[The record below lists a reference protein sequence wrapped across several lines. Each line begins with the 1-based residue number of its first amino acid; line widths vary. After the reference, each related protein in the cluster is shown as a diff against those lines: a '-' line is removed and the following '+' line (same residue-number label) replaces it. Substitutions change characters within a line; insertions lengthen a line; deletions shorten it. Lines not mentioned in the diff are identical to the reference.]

1 MEMIKLILGDTS
13 KISCIKRVHQIVM
26 SATLCFLSSFASANI
41 INEGWIYADDYSV
54 GTVINSTVEGVTLD
68 WITHESGADSLAQSP
83 SFVYTG
89 YCAPE
94 CKKAFGGP
102 TPNGPASGISAGT
115 LNNAEYFTNFF
126 FDKPLDLAPSF
137 INLRVNFDQSVSKIG
152 FQGFSQSSDSWDVF
166 LFDTDGRYIEEEHFR
181 VYASGDDST
190 QNCGEPGIFIP
201 CHTYSGIWDLGFDIG
216 SFAVGSSSSAGYI
229 NGIYYAVPEPSVLSI
244 LFTGLIGLGIM
255 RRKQLAS

>member
-1 MEMIKLILGDTS
+1 MEKIKLILGATS
-13 KISCIKRVHQIVM
+13 KISCIKRVHQIAI
-26 SATLCFLSSFASANI
+26 SATLCFLSTFASANI

-83 SFVYTG
+83 SFVYRD
-89 YCAPE
+89 CAPG

-102 TPNGPASGISAGT
+102 TPYGPASGISAGT
-115 LNNAEYFTNFF
+115 INNTEYYANFF
-126 FDKPLDLAPSF
+126 SNGQSNPAPFS
-137 INLRVNFDQSVSKIG
+137 NLRVSFDQPVSKIG
-152 FQGFSQSSDSWDVF
+152 VQGFSQSGDPWDVF
-166 LFDTDGRYIEEEHFR
+166 LFDTNGRFIEEELFS
-181 VYASGDDST
+181 VYASMSDST
-190 QNCGEPGIFIP
+190 QSCWESEGFIP

-244 LFTGLIGLGIM
+244 IFTGLIGLGVM